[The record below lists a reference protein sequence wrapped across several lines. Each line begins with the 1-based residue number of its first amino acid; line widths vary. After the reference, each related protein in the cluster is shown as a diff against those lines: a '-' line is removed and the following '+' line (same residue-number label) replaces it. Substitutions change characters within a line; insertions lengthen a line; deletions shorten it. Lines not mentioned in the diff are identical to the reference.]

1 VNEVECRRVG
11 ELLPERAR
19 GALDGMAAAWVD
31 AHVASCPECMRELAL
46 VQRLQRAPA
55 SPPDDLAARIQSAL
69 GEETL
74 ARPRSGGSR
83 SGRRDA
89 GSAAAAHPSASAQE
103 RHAAPSAFPMRP
115 AAGPPTSRRLQ
126 GRRARAWIGWVTA
139 AAATVVIAV
148 GTERM
153 LEERSRPTEAEL
165 WQAYLEE
172 QKPAPWTEDDGLVA
186 GAPVLE
192 DLSALSDEEL
202 EVVLQELGP

>member
-1 VNEVECRRVG
+1 MNEVECRRVG

-19 GALDGMAAAWVD
+19 GALDGRAAAWVD

-46 VQRLQRAPA
+46 VKRLQRAPA
-55 SPPDDLAARIQSAL
+55 SPPDDLAARIRSAL
-69 GEETL
+69 GKETL

-83 SGRRDA
+83 PGGREPGSPAATLPSG
-89 GSAAAAHPSASAQE
+89 SAQE
-103 RHAAPSAFPMRP
+103 RHAAPAAMRL
-115 AAGPPTSRRLQ
+115 AAEWQPTAARIQR
-126 GRRARAWIGWVTA
+126 RRARAWSRWATA

-148 GTERM
+148 GTQRVLER
-153 LEERSRPTEAEL
+153 RSRPTEAEL

-172 QKPAPWTEDDGLVA
+172 QTPAPWTEDDGLVA